1 MQTHQRISDEA
12 ICDVLYKVAGGMA
25 MSEEEKNLLDQW
37 TAQSPYNLSLSEE
50 IKTDTKLR
58 LDLYDAYFTDRS
70 QFWKIVI
77 TYRAALH
84 DGIPYGGRNFW
95 QRIFYFFRKMF
106 SRRTK

>member
-1 MQTHQRISDEA
+1 MQTHQKISDEA

-25 MSEEEKNLLDQW
+25 MSAEEKFLLDQW
-37 TAQSPYNLSLSEE
+37 ISQSPYNLSLYEE
-50 IKTDTKLR
+50 IKSDTKLR

-95 QRIFYFFRKMF
+95 ERIIYFFRRMF
-106 SRRTK
+106 SKKK